1 MSRIRSIK
9 PEFWTS
15 EQVVECST
23 NARLLF
29 IGLWNFC
36 DDFGRHTFSPK
47 QIKALVFPADDF
59 TVLQIAGFLGE
70 LEKNDLIR
78 RYEVES
84 KQYLYVTGWKHQR
97 IDKAQPAKFPEPS
110 ENDQRPLA
118 TDRSQKGREG
128 NTDTSSLRSDDSA
141 PTENPPL
148 LILDL
153 PDQQH
158 ERPQPKPKRS
168 KSKTAM
174 LPDDQ
179 PTEADLGHA
188 GTAGIDARTEWPKF
202 RDWHLANPKGSADW
216 RASWRTWCGNVKSW
230 PRAGPV
236 NGSDG
241 PSSNTMVNA
250 FQKIGRR
257 NESSYDNGANGCA
270 GSDKPKT
277 GPPAFDLV

>member
-141 PTENPPL
+141 STENPPL
-148 LILDL
+148 
-153 PDQQH
+153 P
-158 ERPQPKPKRS
+158 RKPKPPDA
-168 KSKTAM
+168 TAE
-174 LPDDQ
+174 LL
-179 PTEADLGHA
+179 ADGVSPQAL
-188 GTAGIDARTEWPKF
+188 
-202 RDWHLANPKGSADW
+202 ADW
-216 RASWRTWCGNVKSW
+216 QSVRKNK
-230 PRAGPV
+230 RAGPITKTAIAGLRREATKANLTLNQV
-236 NGSDG
+236 VTMSAERGWIGFNSEWAVPQARAGPRGNINGNNNLVEAFLNLGKSHDQHGDNHGG
-241 PSSNTMVNA
+241 PELD
-250 FQKIGRR
+250 I
-257 NESSYDNGANGCA
+257 A
-270 GSDKPKT
+270 GH
-277 GPPAFDLV
+277 